1 MGLQAEFDF
10 GIKLHKGAHSYLM
23 FDKYTFGIAGNVD
36 IEKEVL
42 FGEVVRFKVEKAG
55 NDKDRKLPISNALD
69 MTEDDYQLLWFTLT
83 TLETA
88 FVNVLN
94 DDVFAKGIPLPYWN
108 LELLSHLTFRKHAVI
123 VALRFFYAFA
133 TNKNPY

>member
-1 MGLQAEFDF
+1 
-10 GIKLHKGAHSYLM
+10 
-23 FDKYTFGIAGNVD
+23 
-36 IEKEVL
+36 
-42 FGEVVRFKVEKAG
+42 
-55 NDKDRKLPISNALD
+55 
-69 MTEDDYQLLWFTLT
+69 MTEDDYELLWFTLT
-83 TLETA
+83 TLESG

-133 TNKNPY
+133 TDKHPY